1 MSGKRRFARLQNE
14 QPGDK
19 PLAKRAR
26 KPPQN
31 SLAAFD
37 AKYPLAKM
45 LKRGIR
51 ARKALLPLATRALVS
66 LATRRV

>member
-1 MSGKRRFARLQNE
+1 MLGKRRFARLQNE
-14 QPGDK
+14 LSGEEL
-19 PLAKRAR
+19 LAKRAR
-26 KPPQN
+26 RPPQN
-31 SLAAFD
+31 SLTAFD

-45 LKRGIR
+45 PKRGTR